1 MRTMRVA
8 PTTVVEIG
16 DYIDGL
22 QSYLRVRLANEED
35 ALDITQ
41 EACLKMLRVNP
52 ASVENPRAYL
62 YRIAHNLLYQHYRNR
77 WRHLTNDVEI
87 DALASTDPSPEKIAA
102 TWIRKRQVETAMQ
115 ELPVKCRMALVLH
128 WRDGLR
134 VAEIAERMGLSRAM
148 VKKYLAY
155 GLAHFRKRLR
165 RYVLAD
171 QVVG

>member
-1 MRTMRVA
+1 MRVA

-41 EACLKMLRVNP
+41 EACLRVLRVNP

-62 YRIAHNLLYQHYRNR
+62 YRIAHNLVYQHYRNR
-77 WRHLTNDVEI
+77 WQRLTNDVET
-87 DALASTDPSPEKIAA
+87 DALASTDPSPEEIAA
-102 TWIRKRQVETAMQ
+102 TWIRKRQVETAMR
-115 ELPVKCRMALVLH
+115 ELPMKCRMVLVLR

-165 RYVLAD
+165 WYVLAD